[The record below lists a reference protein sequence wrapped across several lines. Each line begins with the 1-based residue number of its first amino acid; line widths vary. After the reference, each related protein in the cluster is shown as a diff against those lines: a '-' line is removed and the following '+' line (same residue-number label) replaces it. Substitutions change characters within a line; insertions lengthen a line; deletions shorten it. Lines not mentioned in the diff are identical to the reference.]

1 MTYLKNGGDMSKYWQ
16 VLNKNGIDRN
26 RLASYER
33 KITEEPYYL
42 PNTIHDFEEYL
53 KLLKQLHSSNDLQM
67 LVDEARGH
75 IGGDGN
81 SAINDLL
88 ANFADPDTLRQMD
101 RATHVRSI
109 LARDHLN

>member
-1 MTYLKNGGDMSKYWQ
+1 
-16 VLNKNGIDRN
+16 
-26 RLASYER
+26 
-33 KITEEPYYL
+33 
-42 PNTIHDFEEYL
+42 
-53 KLLKQLHSSNDLQM
+53 M

-81 SAINDLL
+81 NAINDLL